1 MQRTGEHVPSKLHL
15 MKFFADCSIKMETFL
30 WRWMLLIYSLHLDLL
45 YLCRMKDT
53 HLKQRA
59 VLLQFLLDLL
69 DFWSINLSRSF
80 TDILKDNTNIYPVR
94 CSTLSRTKRTMLP
107 LALMALYSSSG
118 VNSSTFRGCS
128 LLFLSAVRTSKG
140 LSAASWGKVDF
151 SSSTKSASCRPRGHF
166 RWWGGYLLY
175 TEKKQRSSNSQAGSY
190 PWDKHNKQY
199 ADCTNI
205 NKKKR
210 DSSPYKLL
218 LH

>member
-15 MKFFADCSIKMETFL
+15 MKFFADWSIKKTSKGNFPLEVNVINLQFASWFALPLQNEGHTFKAE
-30 WRWMLLIYSLHLDLL
+30 SSV
-45 YLCRMKDT
+45 T
-53 HLKQRA
+53 S
-59 VLLQFLLDLL
+59 QFLLDLL

-94 CSTLSRTKRTMLP
+94 CSTLSRTKRTMHP

-166 RWWGGYLLY
+166 R
-175 TEKKQRSSNSQAGSY
+175 
-190 PWDKHNKQY
+190 
-199 ADCTNI
+199 
-205 NKKKR
+205 
-210 DSSPYKLL
+210 
-218 LH
+218 